1 MSTALPGDTGNG
13 TITEGDKMVRATT
26 VALHEFSDSVGT
38 KNIFMTTAMT
48 RAQPG

>member
-38 KNIFMTTAMT
+38 ENTFMTT
-48 RAQPG
+48 RVSYC